1 MISPSSTHAVP
12 EVYTVPPAQPLE
24 EKPGQ
29 LSRADVQQYFDKGYV
44 LVPKF
49 FTRDEMQPAMEAVEE
64 CVDILANRYPVQRLI
79 PSGHEKCPD

>member
-1 MISPSSTHAVP
+1 M
-12 EVYTVPPAQPLE
+12 PPPQPVE

-49 FTRDEMQPAMEAVEE
+49 FTRDEMQPVMEAVEE

-79 PSGHEKCPD
+79 PLGRKKCPD